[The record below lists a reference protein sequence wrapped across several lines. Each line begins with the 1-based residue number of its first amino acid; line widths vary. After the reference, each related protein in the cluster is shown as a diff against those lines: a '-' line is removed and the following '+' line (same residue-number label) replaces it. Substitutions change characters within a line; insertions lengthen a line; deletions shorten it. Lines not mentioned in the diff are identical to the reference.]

1 MKIDRLARV
10 NEQLR
15 REIASALYRL
25 VDRSTFDVAAVT
37 ITHVITSSDLR
48 TARVLVSIRGHE
60 AHRRQMVGRLQSL
73 HGALQQEIAG
83 HVILKYTPK
92 LHFVLDESVESGDR
106 VLSLLS
112 TLEPHSGEPP
122 LDDPSQ

>member
-1 MKIDRLARV
+1 MKIDRLTRV
-10 NEQLR
+10 NELLR

-25 VDRSTFDVAAVT
+25 LDRSTFDMAAVT

-60 AHRRQMVGRLQSL
+60 ADRRRMLNRLQGL
-73 HGALQQEIAG
+73 HGALQQEVSG

-106 VLSLLS
+106 VLNLLS
-112 TLEPHSGEPP
+112 TLATKPGEAPG
-122 LDDPSQ
+122 DHES